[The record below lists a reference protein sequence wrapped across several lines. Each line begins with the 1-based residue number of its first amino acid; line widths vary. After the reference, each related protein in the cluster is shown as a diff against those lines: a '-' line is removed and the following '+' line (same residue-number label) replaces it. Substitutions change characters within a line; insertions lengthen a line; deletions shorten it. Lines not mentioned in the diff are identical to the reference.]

1 MAASAP
7 SSNAWAASTRRCRW
21 WSTGARTSTY
31 PRSWSH
37 WRSRS
42 SMRRCAMPR
51 STRIPP
57 RSAWPSTSATAPSS
71 SRCETTGC
79 RPPAG
84 NGVADPGWACGLLP
98 SRPSSGAECS
108 STAGRRTDGEF
119 AWCCRAAERIRKAQR
134 ARRGRSR
141 RGAVGIPAAARAS
154 AVGRRLRGRV
164 DPRGGRR
171 DRRRRPARCRAG
183 RSLPRRAIRRGAL
196 RGPARGFAEDTR
208 AADLRRRLDLARGRQ
223 GRWCGRLHLQGLE
236 RGRGRQRRP
245 DRRQGHD
252 RLRATGDGGRASTAQ
267 NNAQLLGK
275 ILRIDPTDSGYTVPA
290 ENPFVDGAGRDEIW
304 SYGVRNP
311 RGISFDR
318 VMRTIAIADAG
329 NDRYEEVNYTK
340 LAESRGANFGWPA
353 FEAFAPL
360 RGGVAPGHTV
370 LPAYAYRHHPGCAVA
385 GGFVVRDSH
394 LARIRG
400 REIYGDYVLGDYCT
414 GNVYGFR
421 PRAGRR
427 AGKQRTFRF
436 GTRYLTSIGRDDS
449 GRIYLLTERGPSHK
463 GKPSLGSVYRLVP
476 HRKPL
481 PQ

>member
-1 MAASAP
+1 MPALNRRRIETVIAGFVAVGAAIVGLTANEGRTLGAKYVALERIASLKNPVYLTQPPGPGSDLYVAQKGGAIRVV
-7 SSNAWAASTRRCRW
+7 SNDRLLNRPFLDIRDLVKAHGPRSEP
-21 WSTGARTSTY
+21 GMTSFAFSPEY
-31 PRSWSH
+31 PRTGLFYVSYTDH
-37 WRSRS
+37 RDALVLAAYR
-42 SMRRCAMPR
+42 
-51 STRIPP
+51 
-57 RSAWPSTSATAPSS
+57 RSATDPHL
-71 SRCETTGC
+71 
-79 RPPAG
+79 
-84 NGVADPGWACGLLP
+84 AD
-98 SRPSSGAECS
+98 PSSGRVILRIAEPTPAHHS
-108 STAGRRTDGEF
+108 GLAVFAPDG
-119 AWCCRAAERIRKAQR
+119 
-134 ARRGRSR
+134 
-141 RGAVGIPAAARAS
+141 
-154 AVGRRLRGRV
+154 
-164 DPRGGRR
+164 
-171 DRRRRPARCRAG
+171 
-183 RSLPRRAIRRGAL
+183 
-196 RGPARGFAEDTR
+196 
-208 AADLRRRLDLARGRQ
+208 
-223 GRWCGRLHLQGLE
+223 HLYLG
-236 RGRGRQRRP
+236 
-245 DRRQGHD
+245 
-252 RLRATGDGGRASTAQ
+252 TGDGGRASTAQ

-275 ILRIDPTDSGYTVPA
+275 VLRIDPTDSGYTVPA
-290 ENPFVDGAGRDEIW
+290 DNPFVDGPGRDEVW

-318 VMRTIAIADAG
+318 VMRTIAIADSG
-329 NDRYEEVNYTK
+329 SDRYEEVNYVK

-360 RGGVAPGHTV
+360 RGGITPGHTV

-463 GKPSLGSVYRLVP
+463 GKASLGSVYRLVP